1 MARVRELNRI
11 RDKERAIDAFLSSMN
26 SYFGLLKQRT
36 DYRRLTKLRDAIAPE
51 WWQFVQWDDRR
62 KCVTAQP
69 FWCWTARMERKYHL
83 NLKHHGKR
91 RTRPAA

>member
-1 MARVRELNRI
+1 
-11 RDKERAIDAFLSSMN
+11 MN